1 MTSFDYAYKLEA
13 VRDWLFAQTK
23 LSVPLL
29 ALLLSFFGL
38 IFVFLIY
45 PENAPPIKSGA
56 LYQNTVPLPPKQSSE
71 RMAVFLLWNK
81 EASIQASLFSH
92 SEIPKFLKG
101 NIKLNFKLIIPVYY
115 AEIK

>member
-13 VRDWLFAQTK
+13 VHDWLFAQTK

-56 LYQNTVPLPPKQSSE
+56 LYQNTVPLPKRRGCSKIARKEQEVETTQKGSLG
-71 RMAVFLLWNK
+71 FLFVVK
-81 EASIQASLFSH
+81 
-92 SEIPKFLKG
+92 
-101 NIKLNFKLIIPVYY
+101 
-115 AEIK
+115 